1 MKICEKIENE
11 TSTKARRDMNLSERV
26 YKVSSIFLQNGDLD
40 VTVGKFDAKTLERG
54 RSDVSVE
61 MKKS

>member
-26 YKVSSIFLQNGDLD
+26 YKVSSIFLQKGDLD
-40 VTVGKFDAKTLERG
+40 VTVGKRDAKSLEQG
-54 RSDVSVE
+54 WAN
-61 MKKS
+61 